1 MESTFVFDVVAARFT
16 KPSNFFCGAG
26 LQYTPLQEFENAL
39 ATFVEPFPTPALPGV
54 SIELPSMYLTLF
66 EFCFHES
73 EFVLTVCYQISRQIP
88 VSDKILLSTFLEGDI
103 PETHYISSSLRA
115 FSFVILGRNL
125 PNLRNQLDRMVRH
138 FCWSILCC
146 NF

>member
-1 MESTFVFDVVAARFT
+1 MESTFVFDVLAAGFA
-16 KPSNFFCGAG
+16 KQSNFFCGAG

-73 EFVLTVCYQISRQIP
+73 EFVLTVCYQIQ
-88 VSDKILLSTFLEGDI
+88 DKFQCLTKSSSVHFWKKVTSLRLTTFLV
-103 PETHYISSSLRA
+103 PYAHSL
-115 FSFVILGRNL
+115 L
-125 PNLRNQLDRMVRH
+125 
-138 FCWSILCC
+138 
-146 NF
+146 